1 MLSDHDRLPS
11 FTSTQVL
18 EATNTIRDALTAR
31 IEPVFGLGTMHN
43 SLRTFLDLPLPTGAS
58 EEVKSASQAFGLI
71 ALGKFTLRLPAEV
84 AEDEIPRMKGMLISV
99 SGLCCGRC
107 PILIFV

>member
-1 MLSDHDRLPS
+1 VPSDQGHLLSLTNP
-11 FTSTQVL
+11 QVL
-18 EATNTIRDALTAR
+18 EATNTIRDSLTAKV
-31 IEPVFGLGTMHN
+31 EPVFGLGTMHN
-43 SLRTFLDLPLPTGAS
+43 SLRTFLDLPLPAGAT

-99 SGLCCGRC
+99 SGLY
-107 PILIFV
+107 